1 MPKPK
6 PMPKPMPKP
15 KKSKVIVDTIVNLA
29 RAGSSTNSQ
38 STLVP
43 HKLVNRFAYHQA
55 FKYNKKEVEK
65 FLLRACTEHSGKTLA
80 LTNREKDDLKAIWA
94 EILKPYL

>member
-6 PMPKPMPKP
+6 PKPKP
-15 KKSKVIVDTIVNLA
+15 KKSKVIVDTIVNLT

-38 STLVP
+38 STRVP
-43 HKLVNRFAYHQA
+43 HKLVNVFAYHQA
-55 FKYNKKEVEK
+55 FKYSKKEVEK
-65 FLLRACTEHSGKTLA
+65 FLFRACTEHSGKTSG
-80 LTNREKDDLKAIWA
+80 LTVREKDDLKAIWA